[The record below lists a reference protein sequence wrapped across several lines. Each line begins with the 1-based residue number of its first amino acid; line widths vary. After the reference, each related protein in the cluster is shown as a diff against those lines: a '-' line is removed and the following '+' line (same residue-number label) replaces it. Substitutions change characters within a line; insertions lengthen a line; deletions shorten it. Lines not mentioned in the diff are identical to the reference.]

1 MSMPESSGLRMV
13 VCIKQVPKAEQL
25 KIDPVKKTLVREGVE
40 SEINPSDLHALEMAL
55 QLKDKHGGSL
65 LALSMGPPRF
75 IQALETAIGMGADKG
90 ILLSDRALGGSD
102 TLPTS
107 HALSKA
113 VEHLG
118 DFDIIFCGEE
128 TTDSSTGHVGPGMAA
143 NLDLPQLT
151 YVVEVEV
158 RDGHV
163 RAKRAVEDG
172 FEVWETTLPLVITVN
187 HGCNHPREPTLL
199 GKIKART
206 IGVIDDVN
214 ADDVGLDK
222 EKIGLSGSPTV
233 VDKIET
239 VELPD
244 RSGRIY
250 SGEAREAVTKL
261 LDDLEAEGII

>member
-1 MSMPESSGLRMV
+1 MI

-55 QLKDKHGGSL
+55 QLRDRHGGSVI
-65 LALSMGPPRF
+65 ALSMGPPRF
-75 IQALETAIGMGADKG
+75 IQSLETAIGMGADEG

-107 HALSKA
+107 YALSKA
-113 VEHLG
+113 IQYLG
-118 DFDIIFCGEE
+118 SADIVLCGEE
-128 TTDSSTGHVGPGMAA
+128 TTDSSTGHVGPGIAA

-172 FEVWETTLPLVITVN
+172 FEVWETRIPLVITVN
-187 HGCNHPREPTLL
+187 HGCNHPREPTLH
-199 GKIKART
+199 GKIRART
-206 IGVIDDVN
+206 IGVIRDLD

-222 EKIGLSGSPTV
+222 NRVGLRGSPTV

-239 VELPD
+239 VELPE

-250 SGEAREAVTKL
+250 SGEAREAVRKL
-261 LDDLEAEGII
+261 LDDLETEGLL

>member
-1 MSMPESSGLRMV
+1 MV

-25 KIDPVKKTLVREGVE
+25 QIDPVKKTLIREGVE

-55 QLKDKHGGSL
+55 QLKDKHGGSVI
-65 LALSMGPPRF
+65 ALSMGPPRF
-75 IQALETAIGMGADKG
+75 IQALETAISMGVDEG
-90 ILLSDRALGGSD
+90 VLLSDRALGGSD

-107 HALSKA
+107 YALSKA
-113 VEHLG
+113 IEHLG
-118 DFDIIFCGEE
+118 PFDIVFCGEE
-128 TTDSSTGHVGPGMAA
+128 TTDSSTGHVGPGIAA

-151 YVVEVEV
+151 YVIEVQV

-163 RAKRAVEDG
+163 TAKRAVEDG
-172 FEVWETTLPLVITVN
+172 FEVWETRLPLIITVN
-187 HGCNHPREPTLL
+187 HGCNRPREPTLL

-206 IGVIDDVN
+206 IGAIRDID

-222 EKIGLSGSPTV
+222 DRVGLSGSPTV

-250 SGEAREAVTKL
+250 SGEVREAVRKFL
-261 LDDLEAEGII
+261 SDLEGEGLL

>member
-1 MSMPESSGLRMV
+1 
-13 VCIKQVPKAEQL
+13 
-25 KIDPVKKTLVREGVE
+25 
-40 SEINPSDLHALEMAL
+40 
-55 QLKDKHGGSL
+55 
-65 LALSMGPPRF
+65 MGTD
-75 IQALETAIGMGADKG
+75 EG

-107 HALSKA
+107 YALSKA
-113 VEHLG
+113 IEHLG
-118 DFDIIFCGEE
+118 HVDIILCGEE
-128 TTDSSTGHVGPGMAA
+128 TTDSSTGHVGPGIAA
-143 NLDLPQLT
+143 NLDVPQLT
-151 YVVEVEV
+151 YVVEVDV

-199 GKIKART
+199 GKIRART
-206 IGVIDDVN
+206 IGVIKDLN

-222 EKIGLSGSPTV
+222 DKIGLSGSPTV

-244 RSGRIY
+244 RSGHIY
-250 SGEAREAVTKL
+250 SGEVREAVRRL
-261 LDDLEAEGII
+261 LDDLEAEGFL